1 MRNWKKWIKKSIC
14 LTAVAAMACG
24 LWGCGDSQG
33 STEADKLAA
42 KQYVYRPTDLQ
53 VLPNTGDD
61 KGWSNIYALG
71 IQGEKIVAIT
81 LEEQYLDTGY
91 TQIFKLITMNMD
103 GSGRQEKPF
112 FTRGEGNNAN
122 LSYLE
127 ITENGIFGTLET
139 WYYDDEGWGDI
150 DIDIPEDEIMDEE
163 YEEDADGSENEDT
176 ENDSEDDGTEGGG
189 EASESSSS
197 VQPRVSV
204 STSSSSYSPMARDY
218 TETRTLELVCWNL
231 NGEEQWRKSLIPED
245 MSEDEYF
252 YVNRL
257 LILDAERILVI
268 SEKRM
273 DIYGPDGTLK
283 ESIPRDQEEY
293 FDNVFVRRDGSL
305 MVTTWGK
312 DGIVMSTL
320 DLQTGKTGEPVDMPF
335 NVYNFNISP
344 SKYYDLLLR
353 SSTGIFGYNIGDQ
366 EPTPLMNIINSDV
379 ATTSINAVTEISETQ
394 FLGTYYDN
402 LDGTQHAALFTYVD
416 PADIPDKEVV
426 TIATFYVNYQMRRRI
441 IEFNKTNETYR
452 IMLNDYSQ
460 YSTMDDYMSG
470 YTRLN
475 NDILAGNTPDIIVI
489 DNNMPVDSYIAKGV
503 LANIYDFLDEDEELN
518 REDYFQN
525 IFDAYS
531 VNGKLYTIVPDFYVQ
546 TVIGRTSDV
555 GTEPGWTMQDLKAL
569 LATKPEGTNVFESDT
584 TRDGIMWYVMMM
596 ALPQYMD
603 QETGKCSFD
612 SRGFMDLLE
621 FLKEFPTE
629 GDPGAWEDP
638 NYWDNYQ
645 SQWREGRTL
654 LAVTTLTEA
663 RDLIQTAHGTFGE
676 PVTFIGFP
684 TESGNG
690 SIIQNNDRYAIS
702 AKSRNKAGAWE
713 FMRYYFT
720 DEYQDNSY
728 YMPINKEIWMKH
740 AKQAME
746 RYSWTD
752 AETGEVYYEDYT
764 AWIGGESIVIDPLS
778 QEEVDALYDFVCSL
792 DTPFY
797 YDEDIVNIINE
808 EAEAFFAGQKSV
820 EQVAEIIQGRA
831 QIYVDEGR

>member
-1 MRNWKKWIKKSIC
+1 MRNRKKWIKKSIC
-14 LTAVAAMACG
+14 LAAAGAMACG

-33 STEADKLAA
+33 STEAEKLAA
-42 KQYVYRPTDLQ
+42 KQYVYRPTDLEL
-53 VLPNTGDD
+53 LPDTDD
-61 KGWSNIYALG
+61 GKGWSNISALG
-71 IQGEKIVAIT
+71 IQNEKIVALT
-81 LEEQYLDTGY
+81 LEEQYLESGY
-91 TQIFKLITMNMD
+91 TQVYKLVTMNMD

-112 FTRGEGNNAN
+112 FTSGGENNGN

-127 ITENGIFGTLET
+127 ITENGIYGTLET
-139 WYYDDEGWGDI
+139 WNYDDQGGWDGEI
-150 DIDIPEDEIMDEE
+150 GIPEGEIQDTE
-163 YEEDADGSENEDT
+163 YEEDADDAEDEDT
-176 ENDSEDDGTEGGG
+176 EDDSEDGGTDGEG
-189 EASESSSS
+189 EASEGSSS

-204 STSSSSYSPMARDY
+204 SKNSSIDSPIARDY

-245 MSEDEYF
+245 MSEEEYY
-252 YVNRL
+252 YVERM
-257 LILDAERILVI
+257 LILDGGRILVM
-268 SEKRM
+268 SGSRM
-273 DIYGPDGTLK
+273 DIYGSDGTLT
-283 ESIPRDQEEY
+283 ESIPRDQEQY
-293 FDNVFVRRDGSL
+293 FDNIFMGRDGSL
-305 MVTTWGK
+305 MVTSWGEN
-312 DGIVMSTL
+312 GMVMSTL
-320 DLQTGKTGEPVDMPF
+320 DLKTGKTGDPVEFPF
-335 NVYNFNISP
+335 NVYNYNISG

-353 SSTGIFGYNIGDQ
+353 NSTGVFGYNLGDQ
-366 EPTPLMNIINSDV
+366 DPTPLMNIINSDI
-379 ATTSINAVTEISETQ
+379 ATTSINGIVEISETQ
-394 FLGTYYDN
+394 FLGSYYDN

-416 PADIPDKEVV
+416 PADIPDKEVIS
-426 TIATFYVNYQMRRRI
+426 IATYYMDYQMRRRV

-452 IMLNDYSQ
+452 ITVIDYSQ
-460 YSTMDDYMSG
+460 YSAMDDYMSG

-525 IFDAYS
+525 ILDAFS

-546 TVIGRTSDV
+546 TVLGKTADV
-555 GTEPGWTMQDLKAL
+555 GTEPGWTMQDLKAV
-569 LATKPEGTNVFESDT
+569 LATKPEGTNVFESNT

-603 QETGKCSFD
+603 RETGKCSFD
-612 SRGFMDLLE
+612 SQGFMDLLE

-629 GDPGAWEDP
+629 GDPNAWEDP
-638 NYWDNYQ
+638 DYWDNYQ

-654 LAVTTLTEA
+654 LAVTNITEA

-690 SIIQNNDRYAIS
+690 SIIQTSNRYAIS

-720 DEYQDNSY
+720 DEYQDGSY
-728 YMPINKEIWMKH
+728 YMPVNKEIWMEH
-740 AKQAME
+740 ARQAME

-792 DTPFY
+792 DTPYY